1 MPTLYF
7 DFFRKNHEIENKLVK
22 IHQGIHTIF
31 QWKSVC
37 SAFQFN
43 SSSFWQHV
51 NLSNIPQYGS
61 DTYNIVNHS
70 QREVVLSWK
79 NFLFQNAFETALF
92 ASEHTLLLELVTIC
106 SQIQSIS
113 TTGVEISNVRSQI
126 MGLQN
131 FISCTY
137 FMISAFFKDP

>member
-1 MPTLYF
+1 MPESAWGKGGPQRNKKKSKKIKKKIVGVPTLYF

-22 IHQGIHTIF
+22 IHQWIHTIF

-61 DTYNIVNHS
+61 DTYNI
-70 QREVVLSWK
+70 
-79 NFLFQNAFETALF
+79 
-92 ASEHTLLLELVTIC
+92 
-106 SQIQSIS
+106 
-113 TTGVEISNVRSQI
+113 
-126 MGLQN
+126 
-131 FISCTY
+131 
-137 FMISAFFKDP
+137 